1 MFPHRDVYDFSKA
14 LEELGFRV
22 LSMVDLTLVEM
33 RTMMLAFSK
42 LLGKGVFS
50 VFYFAGHGYEVN
62 GENYLMPIDA
72 KSSEHLDEFLSAQE
86 MLNVRSAFLYI
97 YLLFYIYLLSIIS
110 TGQDTDCTKMA
121 FSVKDFFS
129 KCDQICM
136 KLPIWSH
143 LLK

>member
-1 MFPHRDVYDFSKA
+1 
-14 LEELGFRV
+14 
-22 LSMVDLTLVEM
+22 
-33 RTMMLAFSK
+33 MLAFSK

-97 YLLFYIYLLSIIS
+97 YLLSIIS
-110 TGQDTDCTKMA
+110 TEQDTHCTKMA

-129 KCDQICM
+129 KCDQICR
-136 KLPIWSH
+136 KLPICSH

>member
-1 MFPHRDVYDFSKA
+1 
-14 LEELGFRV
+14 
-22 LSMVDLTLVEM
+22 
-33 RTMMLAFSK
+33 MLAFSK

-97 YLLFYIYLLSIIS
+97 YLLFYIYIFTFNYFYR
-110 TGQDTDCTKMA
+110 TGYSLHKNG
-121 FSVKDFFS
+121 FF
-129 KCDQICM
+129 C
-136 KLPIWSH
+136 
-143 LLK
+143 

>member
-97 YLLFYIYLLSIIS
+97 YLLFYIYIYFQLFLPDRILTAQKWLFLLRIS
-110 TGQDTDCTKMA
+110 SVNVTK
-121 FSVKDFFS
+121 SV
-129 KCDQICM
+129 
-136 KLPIWSH
+136 
-143 LLK
+143 

>member
-86 MLNVRSAFLYI
+86 MLNVRSAFS
-97 YLLFYIYLLSIIS
+97 YIYLLSIIS
-110 TGQDTDCTKMA
+110 TEQDTHCTKMA

-129 KCDQICM
+129 KCDQICR
-136 KLPIWSH
+136 KLPICSH